1 MSDVYYVYEH
11 RRNDTGA
18 VFYVGKG
25 RARRDAA
32 RNNRSAHWN
41 SIVNKAG
48 GYQICRIATDIDEE
62 LSHLVEVEA
71 IDKYRRIGLRLA
83 NKTDGGEGSTGAKL
97 SEQTRRRMSESRR
110 GANNPNF
117 GKARPESVKKVIS
130 EKRKGRVAGKDHP
143 RFGMTV
149 SDEMRKRISEKLKGS
164 RLTPEQ
170 AAKHS
175 EALRRYHDTAGRR
188 KPVLCVT
195 TGEWFPT
202 ASAAADKLK
211 LIRQSIR
218 DVCKGK
224 LKQTGGYVFEWS
236 KQ

>member
-1 MSDVYYVYEH
+1 MTTGFYVYEH
-11 RRNDTGA
+11 RRKDSGM

-25 RARRDAA
+25 CGRRAVATNRRG
-32 RNNRSAHWN
+32 AHWKN
-41 SIVNKAG
+41 VVAKSG
-48 GYQICRIATDIDEE
+48 GFEVRHLLTGVDEE
-62 LSHLVEVEA
+62 LSLLAEMEA
-71 IDKYRRIGLRLA
+71 IDQYRRIGVRLV

-117 GKARPESVKKVIS
+117 GKARPESVKEAIS
-130 EKRKGRVAGKDHP
+130 EKRKGRVAGGDHP
-143 RFGMTV
+143 RFGLTV
-149 SDEMRKRISEKLKGS
+149 SDEMRKRISEKLKGL
-164 RLTPEQ
+164 RMTPEQ

-175 EALRRYHDTAGRR
+175 EGLRRYHDTAGRR

-195 TGEWFPT
+195 TGESFPT

-211 LIRQSIR
+211 LIRQSVR

>member
-1 MSDVYYVYEH
+1 MDNFYVYEH
-11 RRNDTGA
+11 RRNDTGS

-83 NKTDGGEGSTGAKL
+83 NKTDGGEGSTGAQHT
-97 SEQTRRRMSESRR
+97 EQTRRRMSESRI

-117 GKARPESVKKVIS
+117 GKARPEYVKQIIS
-130 EKRKGRVAGKDHP
+130 QKRKGQCAGADHP
-143 RFGMTV
+143 KYGVPV
-149 SDEMRKRISEKLKGS
+149 SQETRSQISEKLKGKKT
-164 RLTPEQ
+164 TPEQ
-170 AAKHS
+170 RAKQS
-175 EALRRYHDTAGRR
+175 DSLRRFQASGGWS
-188 KPVLCVT
+188 KSVVCVD
-195 TGEWFPT
+195 TGEVFGSLT
-202 ASAAADKLK
+202 AAAEKTG

-218 DVCKGK
+218 GVCTGK
-224 LKQTGGYVFEWS
+224 LKKTGGLVFAWS
-236 KQ
+236 K